1 MAGQVLEVL
10 AIPRN
15 RGVYIF
21 VPRATR
27 LQGHVTKRKTGSG
40 GENAEFTSGVC
51 FIAEFLSVSPHSK
64 DASCNL

>member
-1 MAGQVLEVL
+1 MAGQALEVL

-27 LQGHVTKRKTGSG
+27 LQGHVTKRNDGVW
-40 GENAEFTSGVC
+40 GENADFTSGAC
-51 FIAEFLSVSPHSK
+51 FIAEFSSVSPHSK

>member
-1 MAGQVLEVL
+1 MAAQVREVL

-15 RGVYIF
+15 RGF

-27 LQGHVTKRKTGSG
+27 LQGHVTKRKTESG
-40 GENAEFTSGVC
+40 GENAESTSGVC
-51 FIAEFLSVSPHSK
+51 FIAEFSSVSPHSK